1 MNEST
6 TPGLPR
12 HAESGGSMSTAE
24 IKARIEAMYAHDD
37 TPPRSDRPTRR
48 GGVSRR
54 RTAVA

>member
-48 GGVSRR
+48 EDGCGV
-54 RTAVA
+54 RTAAA